1 MIIGPLLLAALTM
14 VQASNDTLAVDEE
27 EVEGGDEAGEEE
39 VLMLGE
45 VEGDPE
51 QQQVE
56 EDKDEEE
63 EMQLVNLEDNIVDTG
78 RRRGQTFDSSFHISC
93 DRFVQLYYSCQ
104 R

>member
-14 VQASNDTLAVDEE
+14 VKASNDTLAVDEQ

-56 EDKDEEE
+56 EDEDEEE

-93 DRFVQLYYSCQ
+93 DRFVQLYHSC
-104 R
+104 

>member
-1 MIIGPLLLAALTM
+1 MIIGPLLLVTITM
-14 VQASNDTLAVDEE
+14 VKASNDTLAVDEE

-56 EDKDEEE
+56 EDEDEEE

-93 DRFVQLYYSCQ
+93 DRFVQLYHSC
-104 R
+104 